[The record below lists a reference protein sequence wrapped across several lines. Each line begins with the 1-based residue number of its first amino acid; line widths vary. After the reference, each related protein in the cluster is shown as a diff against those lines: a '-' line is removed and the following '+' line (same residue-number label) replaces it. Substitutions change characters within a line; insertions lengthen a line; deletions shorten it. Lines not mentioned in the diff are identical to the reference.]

1 MLFCVLASL
10 ALHCAALFFFP
21 GLRVLAQ
28 PDSKP
33 RFLTA
38 MLTPRIALPERARVE
53 PQVTARHKELE
64 QTHSTPGPEPVIPR
78 AVPEDSP
85 AAPQAALVADSSPA
99 AAPANLQSSL
109 PIARSDA
116 SATQSS
122 VAARRTPEAP
132 AASAANT
139 RSSAQAGDAADPG
152 TLDQYRL
159 ALIGSARKYKL
170 YPAQAMEKGWAG
182 KVEVRLVI
190 GANGF
195 IQNVL
200 VKTSSG
206 YELLDNTAR
215 DMVTKA
221 KPVTPIPAALRGH
234 EFKIDIP
241 VIFELQTG

>member
-1 MLFCVLASL
+1 MLLCVLASL
-10 ALHCAALFFFP
+10 ALHCAVLFLFP
-21 GLRVLAQ
+21 GLRAVAQ

-38 MLTPRIALPERARVE
+38 MLTPRVALPERARVE

-64 QTHSTPGPEPVIPR
+64 QSHSPPRPEPVMPLP
-78 AVPEDSP
+78 VPENFS
-85 AAPQAALVADSSPA
+85 ATPQAALVAEASPA
-99 AAPANLQSSL
+99 AASANLQPSL
-109 PIARSDA
+109 QTARSEA

-122 VAARRTPEAP
+122 VPSRRTPEAP

-139 RSSAQAGDAADPG
+139 QSSARAGDAADLG

-206 YELLDNTAR
+206 YELLDNTAL

-221 KPVTPIPAALRGH
+221 KPITPIPAALRGH